1 MRRNCQEGYCNEGR
15 SLTHGGQIKPWSDQN
30 HPISQLTIMWWSDQ
44 TIPPTSTIPHNSQ
57 IKPFHQSALYH
68 MVVRSDHSTS
78 QHCTTWWS
86 DQTIPPVNTIPHGS
100 HIRPF
105 HRSTLYHMV
114 VRSDHSTSQHHT
126 TWWSD
131 QTIPPVITVPHGGQI
146 RPFHQSTP
154 YHMVVR
160 SKACRTVNE
169 GQGLLPYI
177 YLSAGP
183 SINGDASS
191 LMVLVHV
198 Y

>member
-1 MRRNCQEGYCNEGR
+1 
-15 SLTHGGQIKPWSDQN
+15 
-30 HPISQLTIMWWSDQ
+30 MWWQWVGYS
-44 TIPPTSTIPHNSQ
+44 
-57 IKPFHQSALYH
+57 
-68 MVVRSDHSTS
+68 VVRSNHSTS
-78 QHCTTWWS
+78 QHHTTWWS

-191 LMVLVHV
+191 LWFWYMYISVLQWVIMKIRWSVQVCIPV
-198 Y
+198 YRWAHEATAFQNKPHGEAIAARADQHQAKARVSVVC